1 MWLEPDHLWCGDSKP
16 ELGGLGKTCARK
28 HRTTLVCLWKNS
40 TNTATV
46 LLCHYPSTGMY
57 KNVVPVA
64 ARKLTKGNIL
74 LPLHLDPNLSRIYF
88 YPLVEQLNPEILLN
102 VNYLNRTH
110 RHSNQFYK
118 RPDNMQ
124 TSSLFFKERQM
135 FFFQLLSIFYNLI
148 YPQVNHIR
156 RQCFKHAG
164 V

>member
-16 ELGGLGKTCARK
+16 ELGGLGKHVHVSTEQPWYAFG
-28 HRTTLVCLWKNS
+28 RTALTLQPCFSVIIQ
-40 TNTATV
+40 
-46 LLCHYPSTGMY
+46 
-57 KNVVPVA
+57 NVVPVA

-102 VNYLNRTH
+102 VNYLNHTH

-124 TSSLFFKERQM
+124 TSSLFLRKDKC
-135 FFFQLLSIFYNLI
+135 FFFNCCPSSTI
-148 YPQVNHIR
+148 
-156 RQCFKHAG
+156 
-164 V
+164 